1 VAWKGGRRVNTV
13 QKNVYTYVNAK
24 MIPAE
29 TIPGVGRG
37 RIKES
42 GGGGKFK
49 CDIFD
54 TL

>member
-1 VAWKGGRRVNTV
+1 M
-13 QKNVYTYVNAK
+13 YVNAK
-24 MIPAE
+24 IIPAE
-29 TIPGVGRG
+29 TAPRMGVE

-42 GGGGKFK
+42 SEFK